1 MAESRRTGRSLE
13 VLRAEAAE
21 EISVIV
27 EHRCRQGDDPWDFM
41 HTLPS
46 VDEQVVLIL
55 RAEAMELD
63 VRIGQRSAQW
73 SSHPAS
79 GHGTEHGEEYHRLR
93 RIALQHPE
101 LTEAVWKLMDA
112 LPGGR

>member
-1 MAESRRTGRSLE
+1 
-13 VLRAEAAE
+13 VLRAEASE
-21 EISVIV
+21 EISMIV

-55 RAEAMELD
+55 RSEAVELD
-63 VRIGQRSAQW
+63 ARIGQRSAQW
-73 SSHPAS
+73 ASHPAS
-79 GHGTEHGEEYHRLR
+79 GQGTELGEEFHRLR

-101 LTEAVWKLMDA
+101 LTEAVWKLMGA
-112 LPGGR
+112 LPEQR

>member
-27 EHRCRQGDDPWDFM
+27 EHRSRAGEDPWEFM
-41 HTLPS
+41 PTLPS

-55 RAEAMELD
+55 RADAVELD
-63 VRIGQRSAQW
+63 AAISQRNAHW
-73 SSHPAS
+73 SGHPAS
-79 GHGTEHGEEYHRLR
+79 GQGTALGEEYHRLR

-101 LTEAVWKLMDA
+101 LTPAVWKLLGS
-112 LPGGR
+112 LPRAD